1 MSIVFRFVMLLSV
14 AWVLNHQASAQVQTI
29 PALKDVAKDKFGI
42 GVGISDQ
49 IPNRPEDWSLVTEQ
63 FGYITPENCMKPAAL
78 APEIGKYRWAECDQ
92 FVSFAVDKKLAI
104 VGHCLVWAKDDRT
117 PAWFYRDKDGQ
128 VSREVLLDRMRT
140 YIADVAGRYR
150 GKIAMWDVVNEAIN
164 DNEGDYRPSGW
175 LSIAGHE
182 YIAEAFEAAHSA
194 DPDAILIYNDYDN
207 EKPSKRKKMIR
218 LIQSLQSKNVPL
230 HAVGLQG
237 HYILDEVPFQDIE
250 DTIWE
255 MKQLGLKVV
264 VSELDIDVVP
274 RSKWW
279 AENGKYRD
287 ELSKW
292 DPYIEGCPPEILERQ
307 AKQYSQL
314 FEIFKEHSDT
324 VLRVSFWNLHDGQS
338 WLNQFPWK
346 RSNHPLLFDR
356 QRKPKPAFEAVI
368 KALQH

>member
-1 MSIVFRFVMLLSV
+1 
-14 AWVLNHQASAQVQTI
+14 
-29 PALKDVAKDKFGI
+29 
-42 GVGISDQ
+42 
-49 IPNRPEDWSLVTEQ
+49 
-63 FGYITPENCMKPAAL
+63 
-78 APEIGKYRWAECDQ
+78 
-92 FVSFAVDKKLAI
+92 
-104 VGHCLVWAKDDRT
+104 
-117 PAWFYRDKDGQ
+117 
-128 VSREVLLDRMRT
+128 
-140 YIADVAGRYR
+140 
-150 GKIAMWDVVNEAIN
+150 
-164 DNEGDYRPSGW
+164 
-175 LSIAGHE
+175 
-182 YIAEAFEAAHSA
+182 
-194 DPDAILIYNDYDN
+194 
-207 EKPSKRKKMIR
+207 MIR

-250 DTIWE
+250 DTILE
-255 MKQLGLKVV
+255 MMKQLGLKVV